1 MPSSRIKAFDFFCGA
16 GGLSRGLSDA
26 GVEVIAGVDFND
38 RCRLAY
44 ERNNLRSK
52 FIYKDINELKLSD
65 LHMEGLL
72 PEDNNVLFAGCAPCQ
87 PFSPLRRDA
96 TRRGDSTLLRQFG
109 RLVRA
114 AMPGY
119 VLIENVPGI
128 ARVRGFSEFQ
138 RFLQMLD
145 KLGYNHVHG
154 VIDAQRYGVPQRRR
168 RLILLAARKL
178 LPSLPA
184 PTHGDG
190 LGPIRTVRNAIAGF
204 PPIIAGG
211 CSITIPNHV
220 AARVSELNLERLRAT
235 PVNGGDRRS
244 WPPRLRLKCHRASH
258 VVHTDVYGRMFWDR
272 PAPALTSRC
281 ISISNGRFGHPEQ
294 DRAISLREAA
304 ALQSFP
310 NCYEFFGSKKDI
322 SLQIGNA
329 VPVKLA
335 EVIGKH
341 FLQMSSYIR

>member
-1 MPSSRIKAFDFFCGA
+1 MPKSRIKVFDFFCGA
-16 GGLSRGLSDA
+16 GGLTRGLNDA
-26 GVEVIAGVDFND
+26 GLEVIAGVDFND
-38 RCRLAY
+38 RCRLTY
-44 ERNNLRSK
+44 ERNNQHSK
-52 FIYKDINELKLSD
+52 FICKDINELKLSD
-65 LHMEGLL
+65 LHIGGLL
-72 PEDNNVLFAGCAPCQ
+72 PDDNNVLFAGCAPCQ
-87 PFSPLRRDA
+87 SFSPLRKDA
-96 TRRGDSTLLRQFG
+96 TQCGDSMLLDQFA

-119 VLIENVPGI
+119 VLVENVPGI
-128 ARVRGFSEFQ
+128 ARVRGFSAFQ

-145 KLGYNHVHG
+145 RLCYNHVHG
-154 VIDAQRYGVPQRRR
+154 VIDARRYGVPQRRR
-168 RLILLAARKL
+168 RLVLLAARKL
-178 LPSLPA
+178 LPCLPA

-190 LGPIRTVRNAIAGF
+190 LNPIKTVRNAIAGF
-204 PPIIAGG
+204 PPIVAGG
-211 CSITIPNHV
+211 CSANVPNHV
-220 AARVSELNLERLRAT
+220 AAKVSELNLERLRAT
-235 PVNGGDRRS
+235 PVDGGDRRS
-244 WPPRLRLKCHRASH
+244 WPSRLCLKCHRASH
-258 VVHTDVYGRMFWDR
+258 VVHTDVYGRMFWDK

-335 EVIGKH
+335 EAIGKH